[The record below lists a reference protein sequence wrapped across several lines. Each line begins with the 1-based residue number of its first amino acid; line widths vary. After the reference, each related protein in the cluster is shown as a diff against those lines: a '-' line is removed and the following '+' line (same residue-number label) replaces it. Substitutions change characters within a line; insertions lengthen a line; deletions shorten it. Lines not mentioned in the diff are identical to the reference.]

1 VFGALDLG
9 LDPDRVDREASWMT
23 FRLVLTDKPLGCA
36 VDAALFEPAHR
47 RADRGH
53 QTVDHIELDRPLN
66 IVGSGTGVA
75 VHKAEGCGAV
85 AGRKIPERP
94 YV

>member
-1 VFGALDLG
+1 
-9 LDPDRVDREASWMT
+9 M
-23 FRLVLTDKPLGCA
+23 
-36 VDAALFEPAHR
+36 
-47 RADRGH
+47 
-53 QTVDHIELDRPLN
+53 DHIELDRPLN